1 LIYSTY
7 ETLRSSGRAHWT
19 GRTWL
24 VSHFK
29 DVEEA
34 LAHDHLTAKR
44 VDRLFS
50 HLFESRSLPAGVQ
63 ELAGHL
69 KNWTFFSDPKELKV
83 DRKLIWEILG
93 PGKFTDLP
101 QTLAGFLE
109 FKNDDLLQSISKPVR
124 RKVLAV
130 MFEVSEAKAAEI
142 CDLSDSIFDLIT
154 ASSASMELVD
164 RATVAVRKL
173 IPLIE
178 AAGIMCSPLVH
189 AANGAAVVSQLML
202 LAVVSVFIDKA
213 IANVLQ
219 VLLVEPKRWAAL
231 RAQPESIDLF
241 VVEAL
246 RLESPTQITSR
257 VVAKDFEFAGETMQQ
272 GQSVSLLIGSANRDE
287 QVFSP
292 AASFDPFRPTN
303 RTLTFGLGG
312 KRCPGEWLTSTVVK
326 SVLLDFLN
334 SNLGRKIEVSNAGAL
349 TFRWIINQ
357 ESRRLDQLLLQV

>member
-1 LIYSTY
+1 MIYSTY
-7 ETLRSSGRAHWT
+7 ETLRSAGRAHWT

-29 DVEEA
+29 DVEVA
-34 LAHDHLTAKR
+34 LAHEHLTAKR

-50 HLFESRSLPAGVQ
+50 HLFEGRPLPGGVQ
-63 ELAGHL
+63 ELADHL
-69 KNWTFFSDPKELKV
+69 KNWTFFSDPKDLKV

-93 PGKFTDLP
+93 PGKFADLP
-101 QTLAGFLE
+101 QTIAGFLE
-109 FKNDDLLQSISKPVR
+109 FKNADLLQSISIPVR
-124 RKVLAV
+124 RKVLAE
-130 MFEVSEAKAAEI
+130 MMEVPEAKAAEI
-142 CDLSDSIFDLIT
+142 CDLSDSVFELIT
-154 ASSASMELVD
+154 ASSASMELVERSTD
-164 RATVAVRKL
+164 AVRKL
-173 IPLIE
+173 IPLLE
-178 AAGIMCSPLVH
+178 SAGIMRSPLVH

-219 VLLVEPKRWAAL
+219 VLLVEPRRWAAL
-231 RAQPESIDLF
+231 REKPESIELF

-257 VVAKDFEFAGETMQQ
+257 VVTEDFEFAGENMKH

-287 QVFSP
+287 RAFSQ
-292 AASFDPFRPTN
+292 AAAFDPFRPIN

-326 SVLLDFLN
+326 AVLSGFLN
-334 SNLGRKIEVSNAGAL
+334 SDLGRQAETVRTDPLA
-349 TFRWIINQ
+349 FRWKTNQ
-357 ESRRLDQLLLQV
+357 ESRRLDQLVIQL